1 MPALIKNIVKLTQVQ
16 GVVVLRGDDG
26 SATIDLDVDL
36 KKASETVSGTQL
48 VNIKGLQWTLGTG
61 TEATVTRDS
70 VVLYTC
76 IGTGRIEFYDWADTH
91 ENDANIVVAVDNG
104 GTGGTVILSLSKVAG
119 FGSQQHQGA
128 DGALG

>member
-1 MPALIKNIVKLTQVQ
+1 MPALSKQIIKLTQVQ

-26 SATIDLDVDL
+26 IATIDLDVDL

-48 VNIKGLQWTLGTG
+48 VNIKGLQWALGTG

-76 IGTGRIEFYDWADTH
+76 IGTGHIDFYDWADTH

-104 GTGGTVILSLSKVAG
+104 GTGGTVILSLSKGAG

-128 DGALG
+128 DGVLG

>member
-1 MPALIKNIVKLTQVQ
+1 MPALSKQIIKLTQVQ

-36 KKASETVSGTQL
+36 KKASEKVSGTQL
-48 VNIKGLQWTLGTG
+48 VNIKGLQWALGTWN
-61 TEATVTRDS
+61 EATVTRDS

-76 IGTGRIEFYDWADTH
+76 IGTGHIDFYDWADTH

-128 DGALG
+128 DGVLG